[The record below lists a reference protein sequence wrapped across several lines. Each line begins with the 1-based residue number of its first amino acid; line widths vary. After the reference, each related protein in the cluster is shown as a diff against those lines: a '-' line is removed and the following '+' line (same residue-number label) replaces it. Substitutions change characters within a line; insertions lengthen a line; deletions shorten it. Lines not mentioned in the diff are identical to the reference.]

1 MSEPKHDEV
10 EVHPNPVLHI
20 IAPFT
25 AIAATMVLRKILTS
39 AYARR
44 TGSQAPDPR
53 DPAVPISRALVWA
66 VGIAAT
72 AAAVEVV
79 VFRLMNHTGSSD

>member
-1 MSEPKHDEV
+1 MRK
-10 EVHPNPVLHI
+10 VLN
-20 IAPFT
+20 T
-25 AIAATMVLRKILTS
+25 

-44 TGSQAPDPR
+44 TGNDAPDPR
-53 DPAVPISRALVWA
+53 DPGVPIGRALVWA

-79 VFRLMNHTGSSD
+79 IFRLMNRGGHSS

>member
-1 MSEPKHDEV
+1 MSEQKNDEL
-10 EVHPNPVLHI
+10 EVQPNPVLHL

-25 AIAATMVLRKILTS
+25 AIAATMVLRKVLTS
-39 AYARR
+39 AYARK
-44 TGSQAPDPR
+44 TGGDAPDPR
-53 DPAVPISRALVWA
+53 DPGVPLGRALVWA

-79 VFRLMNHTGSSD
+79 VFRVMNRGAK